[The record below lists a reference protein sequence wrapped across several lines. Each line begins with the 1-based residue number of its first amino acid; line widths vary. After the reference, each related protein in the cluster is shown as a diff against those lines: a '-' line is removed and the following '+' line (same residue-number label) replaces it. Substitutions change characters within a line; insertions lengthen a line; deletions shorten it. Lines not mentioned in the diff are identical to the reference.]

1 MTSRLALGA
10 TVAAIVLCTTAG
22 ASAQTYEVTKLVP
35 GSAFHGVHGLGIDK
49 SGRLFAGS
57 VAGAAL
63 YEVDRDNGTAKIAI
77 PSPEGM
83 ADDIA
88 FAPDGTMA
96 WTGFLTG
103 DLYSRKGDGPV
114 KKLASGLPGIN
125 SLAFRKDGRL
135 YATQVFLGDALYEI
149 DVEGVKPPRKIMEK
163 MGGLNG
169 FEFGPDDMLYG
180 PLWFKGQVAKV
191 DVDKAELTVVADGFK
206 IPAAVNF
213 DSKGNLW
220 VVDTALGQ
228 LVRVDPKTGAKK
240 MVAQLKPSLDNL
252 AIDDKD
258 RIFVSNMADNGIQ
271 EVDPET
277 GAAKQVIIGKLALPG
292 GIGVVS
298 DGGKDTIYVADVFA
312 YRTVDGATGEVSEP
326 ARMHA
331 DGVTL
336 EYPMSATAKGDDV
349 LLSSWFTGTV
359 QLIDRKT
366 GKTREML
373 HDFKAPHDAI
383 KLGDGSILVNELGS
397 KSLVRASG
405 EHGKDRT
412 VVIGGL
418 EGPVGLVAGS
428 GGAVY
433 LTEAFAGQVS
443 KVEANGE
450 KTVIAKDLKRPEGI
464 ALAPDGK
471 LIVAEVGAKRIIQID
486 PANGTVTE
494 IAANLPIGLAGR
506 ARRTAEQHPDRRR
519 RRRDGGDLLLVG
531 YRERDLQ
538 GHEKIGVGGSRPLRP
553 VILSYALGSPRII
566 SVALAI
572 LLLLELG
579 KPSPS
584 LDFMLWIS
592 AMTRARLSKN
602 SISSRPILKSRPV
615 RLIQPM
621 LMRKPAAQ
629 WMRTPERALVFS
641 TRIEGHGLT

>member
-1 MTSRLALGA
+1 MTSRLALA
-10 TVAAIVLCTTAG
+10 TTVAAIVLGNTAG

-63 YEVDRDNGTAKIAI
+63 YEVDRNNGTAKIAVA
-77 PSPEGM
+77 SPEGM
-83 ADDIA
+83 SDDIA

-96 WTGFLTG
+96 WTAFLTG

-191 DVDKAELTVVADGFK
+191 DVDKAELSVVADDFK

-220 VVDTALGQ
+220 VVDTALGH

-277 GAAKQVIIGKLALPG
+277 GAAKQVISGKLALPG

-298 DGGKDTIYVADVFA
+298 DGAKDTIYVADVFA

-336 EYPMSATAKGDDV
+336 EYPMSATAKGDEV
-349 LLSSWFTGTV
+349 ILSSWFTGTV
-359 QLIDRKT
+359 QVIDRKT
-366 GKTREML
+366 GKTREMM

-383 KLGDGSILVNELGS
+383 RLADGSILVNELGS
-397 KSLVRASG
+397 KSLIRASG
-405 EHGKDRT
+405 EHGKDRN
-412 VVIGGL
+412 VLIGGL
-418 EGPVGLVAGS
+418 EGPVGLV
-428 GGAVY
+428 GGEKGDVY
-433 LTEAFAGQVS
+433 VTEAFAGQVS
-443 KVEANGE
+443 KVESNGE
-450 KTVIAKDLKRPEGI
+450 KTVVAKDLKMPEGI

-471 LIVAEVGAKRIIQID
+471 LIVAEVGAKRIVQID
-486 PANGTVTE
+486 PLNGNVSE
-494 IAANLPIGLAGR
+494 IAGNLPIGLVGA
-506 ARRTAEQHPDRRR
+506 P
-519 RRRDGGDLLLVG
+519 GGLPTN
-531 YRERDLQ
+531 
-538 GHEKIGVGGSRPLRP
+538 IPTGVGVGASGT
-553 VILSYALGSPRII
+553 IYFSSDIEN
-566 SVALAI
+566 AI
-572 LLLLELG
+572 Y
-579 KPSPS
+579 KV
-584 LDFMLWIS
+584 
-592 AMTRARLSKN
+592 TK
-602 SISSRPILKSRPV
+602 K
-615 RLIQPM
+615 
-621 LMRKPAAQ
+621 
-629 WMRTPERALVFS
+629 
-641 TRIEGHGLT
+641 

>member
-1 MTSRLALGA
+1 MTSRLALRTTAAA
-10 TVAAIVLCTTAG
+10 TVLFATGVG
-22 ASAQTYEVTKLVP
+22 ASAQTYEVTQLVP

-49 SGRLFAGS
+49 AGRLFAGS

-63 YEVDRDNGTAKIAI
+63 YEVDRNNGTAKIAI
-77 PSPEGM
+77 PTPEGM

-103 DLYSRKGDGPV
+103 DLYSRKGDGPI

-125 SLAFRKDGRL
+125 SLAYRKDGRL
-135 YATQVFLGDALYEI
+135 YATTVFLGDTLYEI
-149 DVEGVKPPRKIMEK
+149 DVEGIKPPRTIMEK

-191 DVDKAELTVVADGFK
+191 DVDKAELTIVADGFK

-271 EVDPET
+271 EVDAET
-277 GAAKQVIIGKLALPG
+277 GAARQVISGKLALPG

-331 DGVTL
+331 AGVTL
-336 EYPMSATAKGDDV
+336 EYPMSATAKGDEV
-349 LLSSWFTGTV
+349 ILSSWFTGTV
-359 QLIDRKT
+359 QVIDRKT
-366 GKTREML
+366 GATREMM

-383 KLGDGSILVNELGS
+383 RLADGSVLVNELGS
-397 KSLVRASG
+397 KSLIRASG

-412 VVIGGL
+412 VLIGDL
-418 EGPVGLVAGS
+418 AGPVGLV
-428 GGAVY
+428 GGPNGDVY
-433 LTEAFAGQVS
+433 VTEAFGGQVS
-443 KVEANGE
+443 KVQSNGE
-450 KTVIAKDLKRPEGI
+450 KTVIAKDLKMPEGI
-464 ALAPDGK
+464 ALTPGGR
-471 LIVAEVGAKRIIQID
+471 LIVAEVGAKRIVEID
-486 PANGTVTE
+486 PQTGNVTE
-494 IAANLPIGLAGR
+494 IAGNLPIGLA
-506 ARRTAEQHPDRRR
+506 AAP
-519 RRRDGGDLLLVG
+519 GGLPTN
-531 YRERDLQ
+531 
-538 GHEKIGVGGSRPLRP
+538 IPTGVGVGASGT
-553 VILSYALGSPRII
+553 IYFSSDIEN
-566 SVALAI
+566 AI
-572 LLLLELG
+572 Y
-579 KPSPS
+579 KV
-584 LDFMLWIS
+584 
-592 AMTRARLSKN
+592 TK
-602 SISSRPILKSRPV
+602 K
-615 RLIQPM
+615 
-621 LMRKPAAQ
+621 
-629 WMRTPERALVFS
+629 
-641 TRIEGHGLT
+641 

>member
-1 MTSRLALGA
+1 MTSRLAFLT
-10 TVAAIVLCTTAG
+10 TVAAIVVGTVAG

-63 YEVDRDNGTAKIAI
+63 YEVDRNNGTAKIAV

-83 ADDIA
+83 SDDIA

-96 WTGFLTG
+96 WTAFLTG

-114 KKLASGLPGIN
+114 KKLASDLPGIN

-191 DVDKAELTVVADGFK
+191 DVDKAELSVVADGFK

-213 DSKGNLW
+213 DSKGNLF

-228 LVRVDPKTGAKK
+228 LVRVDPKTGTKK

-277 GAAKQVIIGKLALPG
+277 GSAKQVIIGKLALPG

-298 DGGKDTIYVADVFA
+298 DGGKDTIYIADVFA

-336 EYPMSATAKGDDV
+336 EYPMSATANGDDV

-366 GKTREML
+366 GKTKEML
-373 HDFKAPHDAI
+373 HGFKAPHDAV

-412 VVIGGL
+412 AVVGDL
-418 EGPVGLVAGS
+418 EGPVGLAAGS

-450 KTVIAKDLKRPEGI
+450 KSVVAKDLKGPEGI
-464 ALAPDGK
+464 AVAPDGK
-471 LIVAEVGAKRIIQID
+471 LIVAEVGAKRIVSID
-486 PANGTVTE
+486 PASGAITE
-494 IAANLPIGLAGR
+494 IAGNLPIGLPA
-506 ARRTAEQHPDRRR
+506 AP
-519 RRRDGGDLLLVG
+519 GGLPSN
-531 YRERDLQ
+531 
-538 GHEKIGVGGSRPLRP
+538 IPTGVGVGATG
-553 VILSYALGSPRII
+553 VIYFSSDIEN
-566 SVALAI
+566 AI
-572 LLLLELG
+572 Y
-579 KPSPS
+579 KVVQ
-584 LDFMLWIS
+584 
-592 AMTRARLSKN
+592 K
-602 SISSRPILKSRPV
+602 
-615 RLIQPM
+615 
-621 LMRKPAAQ
+621 
-629 WMRTPERALVFS
+629 
-641 TRIEGHGLT
+641 

>member
-1 MTSRLALGA
+1 MISRLALCATGAA
-10 TVAAIVLCTTAG
+10 TVLFAHGVG
-22 ASAQTYEVTKLVP
+22 ASAQTYEVTPLVP

-49 SGRLFAGS
+49 AGHLFAGS

-63 YEVDRDNGTAKIAI
+63 YEVDRTNGTAKIAI

-103 DLYSRKGDGPV
+103 DLYSRKGDGPI

-125 SLAFRKDGRL
+125 SLAYRKDGRL

-149 DVEGVKPPRKIMEK
+149 DVEGVKPPRMIMEK

-169 FEFGPDDMLYG
+169 FEFGPDDRLYG

-220 VVDTALGQ
+220 VVDSALGQ

-271 EVDPET
+271 EVDAET
-277 GAAKQVIIGKLALPG
+277 GAAKQVISGKLALPG

-331 DGVTL
+331 AGVTL
-336 EYPMSATAKGDDV
+336 EYPMSATARGDEV
-349 LLSSWFTGTV
+349 ILSSWFTGTV
-359 QLIDRKT
+359 QVIDRKT
-366 GKTREML
+366 GATREMM

-383 KLGDGSILVNELGS
+383 RLADGSILVNELGS
-397 KSLVRASG
+397 KSLIRAGG
-405 EHGKDRT
+405 EHGKDRN
-412 VVIGGL
+412 VLISGL
-418 EGPVGLVAGS
+418 EGPVGLV
-428 GGAVY
+428 GGPKGDVY
-433 LTEAFAGQVS
+433 VTEAFAGQLS
-443 KVEANGE
+443 KVASNGE
-450 KTVIAKDLKRPEGI
+450 KTVIAKDLKMPEGI
-464 ALAPDGK
+464 AMTPDGK
-471 LIVAEVGAKRIIQID
+471 LIVAEVGAKRIVEID
-486 PANGTVTE
+486 PQSGKLTE
-494 IAANLPIGLAGR
+494 IAGNLPIGLAG
-506 ARRTAEQHPDRRR
+506 AP
-519 RRRDGGDLLLVG
+519 GGLPTN
-531 YRERDLQ
+531 
-538 GHEKIGVGGSRPLRP
+538 IPTGVGVGASGT
-553 VILSYALGSPRII
+553 IYFSSDIEN
-566 SVALAI
+566 AI
-572 LLLLELG
+572 Y
-579 KPSPS
+579 KVV
-584 LDFMLWIS
+584 
-592 AMTRARLSKN
+592 K
-602 SISSRPILKSRPV
+602 K
-615 RLIQPM
+615 
-621 LMRKPAAQ
+621 
-629 WMRTPERALVFS
+629 
-641 TRIEGHGLT
+641 

>member
-1 MTSRLALGA
+1 MTSRLALCA
-10 TVAAIVLCTTAG
+10 TVAATVLFATG
-22 ASAQTYEVTKLVP
+22 VSAQTYEVTPLVP
-35 GSAFHGVHGLGIDK
+35 GSAFHGVHGPGIDK
-49 SGRLFAGS
+49 AGHLFAGS

-63 YEVDRDNGTAKIAI
+63 YEVDRSNGTAKIAI

-103 DLYSRKGDGPV
+103 DLYSRKGDGPI

-125 SLAFRKDGRL
+125 SLAYRKDGRL

-149 DVEGVKPPRKIMEK
+149 DVEGVKPPRMIMEK

-169 FEFGPDDMLYG
+169 FEFGPDDRLYG

-271 EVDPET
+271 EVDAET
-277 GAAKQVIIGKLALPG
+277 GAAKQVISGKLALPG

-331 DGVTL
+331 AGVTL
-336 EYPMSATAKGDDV
+336 EYPMSATAKGDEV
-349 LLSSWFTGTV
+349 ILSSWFTGTV
-359 QLIDRKT
+359 QVIDRKT
-366 GKTREML
+366 GATKEML

-383 KLGDGSILVNELGS
+383 RLADGSILVNELGS
-397 KSLVRASG
+397 KSLIRAGG
-405 EHGKDRT
+405 EHGKDRN
-412 VVIGGL
+412 VLIGGL
-418 EGPVGLVAGS
+418 EGPVGLVGGS

-450 KTVIAKDLKRPEGI
+450 KSVVAKDLKGPEGI
-464 ALAPDGK
+464 ALSPDGK

-486 PANGTVTE
+486 PANGTITE
-494 IAANLPIGLAGR
+494 IAANLPIGLPA
-506 ARRTAEQHPDRRR
+506 AP
-519 RRRDGGDLLLVG
+519 GGLPSN
-531 YRERDLQ
+531 
-538 GHEKIGVGGSRPLRP
+538 IPTGVGVGATG
-553 VILSYALGSPRII
+553 VIYFSSDLEN
-566 SVALAI
+566 AI
-572 LLLLELG
+572 Y
-579 KPSPS
+579 KV
-584 LDFMLWIS
+584 
-592 AMTRARLSKN
+592 
-602 SISSRPILKSRPV
+602 V
-615 RLIQPM
+615 R
-621 LMRKPAAQ
+621 K
-629 WMRTPERALVFS
+629 
-641 TRIEGHGLT
+641 

>member
-1 MTSRLALGA
+1 MTSRLAFLT
-10 TVAAIVLCTTAG
+10 TVAAIVVGTVAG

-63 YEVDRDNGTAKIAI
+63 YEVDRNSGTAKIAV

-191 DVDKAELTVVADGFK
+191 DVDKAELSVVADGFK

-213 DSKGNLW
+213 DSKGNLF

-228 LVRVDPKTGAKK
+228 LVRVDPKSGAKK

-271 EVDPET
+271 EIDPET
-277 GAAKQVIIGKLALPG
+277 GAAKQVISGKLALPG

-298 DGGKDTIYVADVFA
+298 DGGKDTIYIADVFA
-312 YRTVDGATGEVSEP
+312 YRTVDGATGEVSEL

-336 EYPMSATAKGDDV
+336 EYPMSATANGDDV

-366 GKTREML
+366 GKTKEML
-373 HDFKAPHDAI
+373 HDFKAPHDAV

-397 KSLVRASG
+397 KSLIRASG

-412 VVIGGL
+412 AVVGGL
-418 EGPVGLVAGS
+418 EGPVGLAAGS

-450 KTVIAKDLKRPEGI
+450 KTVIAKDLKGPEGI
-464 ALAPDGK
+464 AVAPDGK

-486 PANGTVTE
+486 PANGTITE
-494 IAANLPIGLAGR
+494 IAANLPIGLPA
-506 ARRTAEQHPDRRR
+506 AP
-519 RRRDGGDLLLVG
+519 GGLPSN
-531 YRERDLQ
+531 
-538 GHEKIGVGGSRPLRP
+538 IPTGVGVGASG
-553 VILSYALGSPRII
+553 VIYFSSDLEN
-566 SVALAI
+566 AI
-572 LLLLELG
+572 Y
-579 KPSPS
+579 KV
-584 LDFMLWIS
+584 
-592 AMTRARLSKN
+592 
-602 SISSRPILKSRPV
+602 V
-615 RLIQPM
+615 R
-621 LMRKPAAQ
+621 K
-629 WMRTPERALVFS
+629 
-641 TRIEGHGLT
+641 

>member
-1 MTSRLALGA
+1 MTSRLALA
-10 TVAAIVLCTTAG
+10 MTVAAIVLGNTAG

-63 YEVDRDNGTAKIAI
+63 YEVDRNNGTAKIAV

-83 ADDIA
+83 SDDIA

-96 WTGFLTG
+96 WTAFLTG

-149 DVEGVKPPRKIMEK
+149 DVEGVKPPRQIMEK

-169 FEFGPDDMLYG
+169 FEFGSDDMLYG

-191 DVDKAELTVVADGFK
+191 DVDKAELSVVADGFK
-206 IPAAVNF
+206 VPAAVNF
-213 DSKGNLW
+213 DSKGNLF

-258 RIFVSNMADNGIQ
+258 RIFVSNMADNSIQ

-277 GAAKQVIIGKLALPG
+277 GAAKQLISGKLALPG

-298 DGGKDTIYVADVFA
+298 DGAKDTIYVADVFA

-336 EYPMSATAKGDDV
+336 EYPMSATANGDDV

-366 GKTREML
+366 GKTKEML
-373 HDFKAPHDAI
+373 HGFKAPHDAI

-412 VVIGGL
+412 AVVGGL
-418 EGPVGLVAGS
+418 EGPVGLAAGS

-450 KTVIAKDLKRPEGI
+450 KSVVAKDLKGPEGI

-471 LIVAEVGAKRIIQID
+471 LIVAEVGAKRIVQID
-486 PANGTVTE
+486 PANGAITE
-494 IAANLPIGLAGR
+494 IAANLPIGLPA
-506 ARRTAEQHPDRRR
+506 AP
-519 RRRDGGDLLLVG
+519 GGLPSN
-531 YRERDLQ
+531 
-538 GHEKIGVGGSRPLRP
+538 IPTGVGVGASG
-553 VILSYALGSPRII
+553 VIYFSSDIEN
-566 SVALAI
+566 AI
-572 LLLLELG
+572 Y
-579 KPSPS
+579 KV
-584 LDFMLWIS
+584 
-592 AMTRARLSKN
+592 TK
-602 SISSRPILKSRPV
+602 K
-615 RLIQPM
+615 
-621 LMRKPAAQ
+621 
-629 WMRTPERALVFS
+629 
-641 TRIEGHGLT
+641 

>member
-1 MTSRLALGA
+1 MTSRLALA
-10 TVAAIVLCTTAG
+10 TTVAAIVLGNTAG

-49 SGRLFAGS
+49 AGRLFAGS

-63 YEVDRDNGTAKIAI
+63 YEVDRNNGTAKVAV

-103 DLYSRKGDGPV
+103 DLYSRKGDGAV

-149 DVEGVKPPRKIMEK
+149 DVEGVKPPRKIMEQ

-169 FEFGPDDMLYG
+169 FEFGPDDKLYG
-180 PLWFKGQVAKV
+180 PLWFKGQVARV
-191 DVDKAELTVVADGFK
+191 DVDKAELAVVADGFK

-213 DSKGNLW
+213 DSRGNLF

-277 GAAKQVIIGKLALPG
+277 GNARQVIIGKLALPG

-298 DGGKDTIYVADVFA
+298 DGAKDTIYIADVFA

-336 EYPMSATAKGDDV
+336 EYPMSATASGDDV

-366 GKTREML
+366 GKTKEML
-373 HDFKAPHDAI
+373 HGFKAPHDAI

-412 VVIGGL
+412 VVLGGL
-418 EGPVGLVAGS
+418 EGPVGLAAGS
-428 GGAVY
+428 GGMVY

-443 KVEANGE
+443 KVGTNGE
-450 KTVIAKDLKRPEGI
+450 KTVIAKDLKGPEGI

-486 PANGTVTE
+486 PANGAVTE
-494 IAANLPIGLAGR
+494 IAASLPIGMPA
-506 ARRTAEQHPDRRR
+506 AP
-519 RRRDGGDLLLVG
+519 GGLPSN
-531 YRERDLQ
+531 
-538 GHEKIGVGGSRPLRP
+538 IPTGVGVGATG
-553 VILSYALGSPRII
+553 VIYFSSD
-566 SVALAI
+566 VENAI
-572 LLLLELG
+572 Y
-579 KPSPS
+579 KVV
-584 LDFMLWIS
+584 
-592 AMTRARLSKN
+592 K
-602 SISSRPILKSRPV
+602 K
-615 RLIQPM
+615 
-621 LMRKPAAQ
+621 
-629 WMRTPERALVFS
+629 
-641 TRIEGHGLT
+641 

>member
-1 MTSRLALGA
+1 MTSRLACS
-10 TVAAIVLCTTAG
+10 VAAIILTTTSLCSVI
-22 ASAQTYEVTKLVP
+22 ASAQTYEVTQLVP

-49 SGRLFAGS
+49 SGRMFAGS
-57 VAGAAL
+57 VAGAAM
-63 YEVDRDNGTAKIAI
+63 YEVDRANGTAKIAI
-77 PSPEGM
+77 PTPEGM

-103 DLYSRKGDGPV
+103 DLYSRKGDGPI

-191 DVDKAELTVVADGFK
+191 DVDKGELTVVAEGFK
-206 IPAAVNF
+206 VPAAVNF

-228 LVRVDPKTGAKK
+228 LVKVDPKSGAKT

-258 RIFVSNMADNGIQ
+258 RIYVSNMADNGIQ
-271 EVDPET
+271 EVDSET

-298 DGGKDTIYVADVFA
+298 DGDKDTIYVADVFA

-336 EYPMSATAKGDDV
+336 EYPMSATAKGNDV

-359 QLIDRKT
+359 QVIDRKT
-366 GKTREML
+366 GKTSEML
-373 HDFKAPHDAI
+373 HGFKAPHDAI

-397 KSLVRASG
+397 KSLLRVSG
-405 EHGKDRT
+405 EHGKDRN
-412 VVIGGL
+412 VVVGGL
-418 EGPVGLVAGS
+418 EGPVGMVAGS
-428 GGAVY
+428 KDTVY
-433 LTEAFAGQVS
+433 VTEAFAGQVS
-443 KVEANGE
+443 KIETNGE
-450 KTVIAKDLKRPEGI
+450 KSVVAKDLKMPEGI
-464 ALAPDGK
+464 AMAPDGM
-471 LIVAEVGAKRIIQID
+471 LVVAEVGAKRIIQID
-486 PANGTVTE
+486 PKKGTITE
-494 IAANLPIGLAGR
+494 IAANLPIGLPA
-506 ARRTAEQHPDRRR
+506 AP
-519 RRRDGGDLLLVG
+519 GGLPTN
-531 YRERDLQ
+531 
-538 GHEKIGVGGSRPLRP
+538 IPTGVGVGASGTIYFSSD
-553 VILSYALGSPRII
+553 VEN
-566 SVALAI
+566 AI
-572 LLLLELG
+572 Y
-579 KPSPS
+579 K
-584 LDFMLWIS
+584 I
-592 AMTRARLSKN
+592 TK
-602 SISSRPILKSRPV
+602 K
-615 RLIQPM
+615 
-621 LMRKPAAQ
+621 
-629 WMRTPERALVFS
+629 
-641 TRIEGHGLT
+641 

>member
-1 MTSRLALGA
+1 MTSRLAFLT
-10 TVAAIVLCTTAG
+10 TVAAIVVGTVTG

-63 YEVDRDNGTAKIAI
+63 YEVDRNNGTAKIAV

-83 ADDIA
+83 SDDIA

-96 WTGFLTG
+96 WTAFLTG

-114 KKLASGLPGIN
+114 KKLASDLPGIN

-191 DVDKAELTVVADGFK
+191 DVDKAELSVVADGFK

-213 DSKGNLW
+213 DSKGNLF

-228 LVRVDPKTGAKK
+228 LVRVDPKSGAKK

-277 GAAKQVIIGKLALPG
+277 GSAKQVIIGKLALPG

-298 DGGKDTIYVADVFA
+298 DGGKDTIYIADVFA

-336 EYPMSATAKGDDV
+336 EYPMSATANGDDV

-366 GKTREML
+366 GKTKEML
-373 HDFKAPHDAI
+373 HGFKAPHDAV

-412 VVIGGL
+412 AVVGDL
-418 EGPVGLVAGS
+418 EGPVGLAAGS

-450 KTVIAKDLKRPEGI
+450 KSVVARDLKGPEGI
-464 ALAPDGK
+464 AVAPDGK
-471 LIVAEVGAKRIIQID
+471 LIVAEVGAKRIVSID
-486 PANGTVTE
+486 PASGAITE
-494 IAANLPIGLAGR
+494 IAGNLPIGLPA
-506 ARRTAEQHPDRRR
+506 AP
-519 RRRDGGDLLLVG
+519 GGLPSN
-531 YRERDLQ
+531 
-538 GHEKIGVGGSRPLRP
+538 IPTGVGVGATG
-553 VILSYALGSPRII
+553 VIYFSSDIEN
-566 SVALAI
+566 AI
-572 LLLLELG
+572 Y
-579 KPSPS
+579 KV
-584 LDFMLWIS
+584 
-592 AMTRARLSKN
+592 
-602 SISSRPILKSRPV
+602 V
-615 RLIQPM
+615 R
-621 LMRKPAAQ
+621 K
-629 WMRTPERALVFS
+629 
-641 TRIEGHGLT
+641 

>member
-1 MTSRLALGA
+1 MTSRLALA
-10 TVAAIVLCTTAG
+10 TAVAAIVLAHAAG
-22 ASAQTYEVTKLVP
+22 ASAQTYEVTRLVP

-63 YEVDRDNGTAKIAI
+63 YEVDRNSGTAKIAV

-83 ADDIA
+83 SDDIA

-96 WTGFLTG
+96 WTAFLTG

-149 DVEGVKPPRKIMEK
+149 DVEGIKPPRKIMEK

-169 FEFGPDDMLYG
+169 FEFGPDDKLYG
-180 PLWFKGQVAKV
+180 PLWFKGQVARV
-191 DVDKAELTVVADGFK
+191 DVDKAELSVVADGFK

-213 DSKGNLW
+213 DSKGNLF

-228 LVRVDPKTGAKK
+228 LVRVDPKTGGKK

-277 GAAKQVIIGKLALPG
+277 GTAKQVIIGKLALPG

-312 YRTVDGATGEVSEP
+312 YRTVDGATGEVAEP

-336 EYPMSATAKGDDV
+336 EYPMSATARGDDV

-366 GKTREML
+366 GKTKEML
-373 HDFKAPHDAI
+373 HDFKAPHDAV

-412 VVIGGL
+412 VVIGNL

-443 KVEANGE
+443 KVAANGE
-450 KTVIAKDLKRPEGI
+450 KTVVAKDLKMPEGI
-464 ALAPDGK
+464 AVTPDGK
-471 LIVAEVGAKRIIQID
+471 LVVAEVGARRIVSID
-486 PANGTVTE
+486 PASGAVTE
-494 IAANLPIGLAGR
+494 IAANLPIGLPA
-506 ARRTAEQHPDRRR
+506 AP
-519 RRRDGGDLLLVG
+519 GGLPSN
-531 YRERDLQ
+531 
-538 GHEKIGVGGSRPLRP
+538 IPTGVGVGATG
-553 VILSYALGSPRII
+553 VIYFSSD
-566 SVALAI
+566 VENAI
-572 LLLLELG
+572 Y
-579 KPSPS
+579 KV
-584 LDFMLWIS
+584 
-592 AMTRARLSKN
+592 
-602 SISSRPILKSRPV
+602 V
-615 RLIQPM
+615 R
-621 LMRKPAAQ
+621 K
-629 WMRTPERALVFS
+629 
-641 TRIEGHGLT
+641 

>member
-1 MTSRLALGA
+1 MTSRLALA
-10 TVAAIVLCTTAG
+10 TTVAAIVLGNTAG

-63 YEVDRDNGTAKIAI
+63 YEVDRNSGTAKIAV

-103 DLYSRKGDGPV
+103 DLYSRKGDGPL

-149 DVEGVKPPRKIMEK
+149 DVEGAKPPRKIMEK

-180 PLWFKGQVAKV
+180 PLWFKGQVARV

-220 VVDTALGQ
+220 VVDAALGQ
-228 LVRVDPKTGAKK
+228 LVRVDPKSGAKK

-252 AIDDKD
+252 AIDDQD

-298 DGGKDTIYVADVFA
+298 DGGKDTIYIADVFA

-366 GKTREML
+366 GKTKEML
-373 HDFKAPHDAI
+373 HDFKAPHDAV

-412 VVIGGL
+412 AVVGGL
-418 EGPVGLVAGS
+418 EGPVGLVAES
-428 GGAVY
+428 GGTVY

-450 KTVIAKDLKRPEGI
+450 RSVVAKDLKGPEGI
-464 ALAPDGK
+464 ALSPDGK

-486 PANGTVTE
+486 PANGAITD
-494 IAANLPIGLAGR
+494 IAANLPIGLPA
-506 ARRTAEQHPDRRR
+506 AP
-519 RRRDGGDLLLVG
+519 GGLPSN
-531 YRERDLQ
+531 
-538 GHEKIGVGGSRPLRP
+538 IPTGVGVGATG
-553 VILSYALGSPRII
+553 VIYFSSDLEN
-566 SVALAI
+566 AI
-572 LLLLELG
+572 Y
-579 KPSPS
+579 KV
-584 LDFMLWIS
+584 
-592 AMTRARLSKN
+592 
-602 SISSRPILKSRPV
+602 V
-615 RLIQPM
+615 R
-621 LMRKPAAQ
+621 K
-629 WMRTPERALVFS
+629 
-641 TRIEGHGLT
+641 